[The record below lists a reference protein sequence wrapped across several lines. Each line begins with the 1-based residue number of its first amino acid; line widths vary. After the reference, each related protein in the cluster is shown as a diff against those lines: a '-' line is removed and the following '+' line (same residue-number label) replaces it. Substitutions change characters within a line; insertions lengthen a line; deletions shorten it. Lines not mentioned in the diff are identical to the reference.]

1 MKEIRKKIIK
11 IVSIVLAAAM
21 IGTSSGL
28 LAFAAQNSNDDNTTS
43 SSVSDSASTSSEKKH
58 SDTDGKEETV
68 YIIANA
74 DGTTKKVIVS
84 DWLKNGSQNASIED
98 ETTLKDIKN
107 VKGDETFTNNGENYT
122 WAANGSDIYYQ
133 GTTDKALPVD
143 MKITYTLDGKT
154 VTPDEIKGKSGKVTI
169 RFDYTNNEKRT
180 VKVDGKSMDMYV
192 PFLMVTG
199 TVLDNEKFTNIEVTN
214 GKLVNDGDRSA
225 VLGFALPGMQE
236 NLDLDKDDYEI
247 PSYVEISADVKDF
260 ELLTCMTVGTAELF
274 NEVDTDKISMDDIDG
289 TIKEFTDAVD
299 QLSDGSSQLYDG
311 LVTLFEKSGELADGT
326 KQLADGA
333 GTLYD
338 GTGTLVSGVNDLK
351 DGADAL
357 NTGAVQLKD
366 GTVALVAGIKDLKSG
381 ADALDSGAGQLK
393 DGTGTLVSGVK
404 DLKSGADALNT
415 GAGQLKDGTSALVSG
430 AKDLI
435 SGADQLNSG
444 ASSLDS
450 GASQVESGAGQVSAG
465 ASQLNAGLGQLSS
478 NSEQLNAGAKQVFD
492 TLLSTAETQI
502 KAAGLT
508 VPTLTIKNYKTE
520 LNKLVASLDK
530 DKVYQQAYDTALET
544 VTAEVEKNNDAITA
558 GVTQAV
564 QAKVLE
570 GVLKAA
576 GYNMTAEQY
585 NAAVDAGQIP
595 EAVQAQITA
604 AVSAQMETD
613 AIKKQISDNVAAQ
626 KKQLIEQNMNSADVQ
641 KKINEAVAKAQA
653 GQTTIKNLIT
663 QLDSYNQFYTGLT
676 QYTAGVDSAYDGSKT
691 LTAGASQ
698 LYSGTKDL
706 HSGATQLKNG
716 TEQLTSGG
724 STLISGVNQ
733 LDKGA
738 SDLKNGTASLVTGV
752 GTLQSGA
759 SDLNKGAS
767 DLKDGTASLVSG
779 VGTLY
784 DGAAQLDKGTGDLK
798 DGTASLVAGVGTLH
812 SGALQIH
819 EGAGDLKDGADQ
831 LNDGVATLI
840 DGVKQLRDG
849 AKELNDGMDEFNEKA
864 VKKIVDAVDGDI
876 AGLIDKLKATVAAG
890 KDYDT
895 FGGKSDKTEGTVKFI
910 YRTESISADD
920 E

>member
-28 LAFAAQNSNDDNTTS
+28 LAFAAQGGNDNNTS
-43 SSVSDSASTSSEKKH
+43 SSVSDSTETGSSEKSS

-68 YIIANA
+68 YIISNA
-74 DGTTKKVIVS
+74 DGTTKNVIVS
-84 DWLKNGSQNASIED
+84 DWLKNGSHNATIED
-98 ETTLKDIKN
+98 ETLLKDIKN
-107 VKGDETFTNNGENYT
+107 VKGNESFTNSGENYK
-122 WAANGSDIYYQ
+122 WAAEGSDIYYQ
-133 GTTDKALPVD
+133 GTTDKSLPVD

-169 RFDYTNNEKRT
+169 RIDYTNNEKRT
-180 VKVDGKSMDMYV
+180 VKVDGKDMQMYV

-199 TVLDNEKFTNIEVTN
+199 TVLDNEKFSNVKVTN

-236 NLDLDKDDYEI
+236 NLGLDKDDYEI

-260 ELLTCMTVGTAELF
+260 ELMTCMTVGTTELF
-274 NEVDTDKISMDDIDG
+274 NEVDTDKLNMDDIDG

-338 GTGTLVSGVNDLK
+338 GTGTLVNGTNDLK
-351 DGADAL
+351 
-357 NTGAVQLKD
+357 
-366 GTVALVAGIKDLKSG
+366 
-381 ADALDSGAGQLK
+381 
-393 DGTGTLVSGVK
+393 
-404 DLKSGADALNT
+404 
-415 GAGQLKDGTSALVSG
+415 
-430 AKDLI
+430 
-435 SGADQLNSG
+435 SG

-465 ASQLNAGLGQLSS
+465 ASELNEGLGELSS

-502 KAAGLT
+502 KASGLT
-508 VPTLTIKNYKTE
+508 VSKLTIKNYKTE
-520 LNKLVASLDK
+520 LNKLVDSLDK
-530 DKVYQQAYDTALET
+530 DKVYTLAYNTALKT
-544 VTAEVEKNNDAITA
+544 VTTEVEKNNDAITA
-558 GVTQAV
+558 GVTKAV

-585 NAAVDAGQIP
+585 NAAVKAGQIP
-595 EAVQAQITA
+595 EAVQAKVTA
-604 AVSAQMETD
+604 AISAQMSTD
-613 AIKKQISDNVAAQ
+613 AVKAQISTNVEAQ
-626 KKQLIEQNMNSADVQ
+626 KKQLIEQNMKSEKVTKQ
-641 KKINEAVAKAQA
+641 INEAVAKAKA
-653 GQTTIKNLIT
+653 GQTTIKNLIA

-691 LTAGASQ
+691 LSAGATQ
-698 LYSGTKDL
+698 LYSGA
-706 HSGATQLKNG
+706 GQ
-716 TEQLTSGG
+716 
-724 STLISGVNQ
+724 
-733 LDKGA
+733 
-738 SDLKNGTASLVTGV
+738 
-752 GTLQSGA
+752 
-759 SDLNKGAS
+759 
-767 DLKDGTASLVSG
+767 LKDGT
-779 VGTLY
+779 T
-784 DGAAQLDKGTGDLK
+784 
-798 DGTASLVAGVGTLH
+798 SLVAGVGTLH
-812 SGALQIH
+812 SGALQLH
-819 EGAGDLKDGADQ
+819 DGAGDLKDGADK

-876 AGLIDKLKATVAAG
+876 AGLIDKLKATVALG

-895 FGGKSDKTEGTVKFI
+895 FGGKSDKTAGTVKFI

-920 E
+920 K

>member
-28 LAFAAQNSNDDNTTS
+28 LAFAAQGGNDNNTS
-43 SSVSDSASTSSEKKH
+43 SSVSDSTETGSSEKSS

-68 YIIANA
+68 YIISNA

-84 DWLKNGSQNASIED
+84 DWLKNGSHNATIED
-98 ETTLKDIKN
+98 ETSLKDVKN
-107 VKGDETFTNNGENYT
+107 VKGNESFTNSGENYK
-122 WAANGSDIYYQ
+122 WAAEGSDIYYQ
-133 GTTDKALPVD
+133 GTTDKTLPVD

-180 VKVDGKSMDMYV
+180 VKIDGKDTQMYV

-199 TVLDNEKFTNIEVTN
+199 TVLDNEKFSNVKVTN

-236 NLDLDKDDYEI
+236 NLGLDKDDYEI

-260 ELLTCMTVGTAELF
+260 ELMTCMTVGTTELF
-274 NEVDTDKISMDDIDG
+274 NEVDTDKLNMDDIDG

-338 GTGTLVSGVNDLK
+338 GTGTLVNGTNDLK
-351 DGADAL
+351 SGADEL
-357 NTGAVQLKD
+357 NVGAVKLKD
-366 GTVALVAGIKDLKSG
+366 GTVSLVAGIKDLKTG
-381 ADALDSGAGQLK
+381 AEALD
-393 DGTGTLVSGVK
+393 
-404 DLKSGADALNT
+404 
-415 GAGQLKDGTSALVSG
+415 
-430 AKDLI
+430 
-435 SGADQLNSG
+435 SG

-465 ASQLNAGLGQLSS
+465 ASELNEGLGELSS

-502 KAAGLT
+502 KASGLT
-508 VPTLTIKNYKTE
+508 VSKLTIKNYKKE
-520 LNKLVASLDK
+520 LNKLVDSLDK
-530 DKVYQQAYDTALET
+530 DKVYTLAYNTALKT

-558 GVTQAV
+558 GVTKAV

-585 NAAVDAGQIP
+585 NAAVKAGQIP
-595 EAVQAQITA
+595 EAVQAKVTA
-604 AVSAQMETD
+604 AVSAQMATD
-613 AIKKQISDNVAAQ
+613 AVKAQISTNVEAQ
-626 KKQLIEQNMNSADVQ
+626 KKQLIDQNMKSEKVTKQ
-641 KKINEAVAKAQA
+641 INEAVAKAKA
-653 GQTTIKNLIT
+653 GQTTIKNLIA
-663 QLDSYNQFYTGLT
+663 QLDSYNEFYTGLT
-676 QYTAGVDSAYDGSKT
+676 EYTAGVDSAYDGSKT
-691 LTAGASQ
+691 LSAGATQ

-706 HSGATQLKNG
+706 HSGATQLKSG
-716 TEQLTSGG
+716 TQQLTSGG

-738 SDLKNGTASLVTGV
+738 SDLK
-752 GTLQSGA
+752 
-759 SDLNKGAS
+759 
-767 DLKDGTASLVSG
+767 
-779 VGTLY
+779 
-784 DGAAQLDKGTGDLK
+784 
-798 DGTASLVAGVGTLH
+798 DGTASLVAGIGTLYD
-812 SGALQIH
+812 GATQLH
-819 EGAGDLKDGADQ
+819 DGAGDLKDGADK

-876 AGLIDKLKATVAAG
+876 AGLIDKLKATVALG

>member
-28 LAFAAQNSNDDNTTS
+28 LAFAAQGDNDNNTS
-43 SSVSDSASTSSEKKH
+43 SSVSAGTETSSDEKSS

-68 YIIANA
+68 YIISNA

-84 DWLKNGSQNASIED
+84 DWLKNGSHNATIED
-98 ETTLKDIKN
+98 ETSLKDVKN
-107 VKGDETFTNNGENYT
+107 VKGNESFTNSGENYK
-122 WAANGSDIYYQ
+122 WAAEGSDIYYQ
-133 GTTDKALPVD
+133 GTTDKTLPVD

-180 VKVDGKSMDMYV
+180 VKIDGKDTQMYV

-199 TVLDNEKFTNIEVTN
+199 TVLDNEKFSNVKVTN

-236 NLDLDKDDYEI
+236 NLGLDKDDYEI
-247 PSYVEISADVKDF
+247 PSYVEISADVKNF
-260 ELLTCMTVGTAELF
+260 ELMTCMTVGTTELF
-274 NEVDTDKISMDDIDG
+274 NEVDTDKLNMDDIDG

-338 GTGTLVSGVNDLK
+338 GTGTLVN
-351 DGADAL
+351 
-357 NTGAVQLKD
+357 
-366 GTVALVAGIKDLKSG
+366 GTNDLKSG
-381 ADALDSGAGQLK
+381 ADELNVGGADALNSGAGQLK
-393 DGTGTLVSGVK
+393 DGTGSLVSGANNLK
-404 DLKSGADALNT
+404 DGANQLNS
-415 GAGQLKDGTSALVSG
+415 GAGQLKDGTTALVSG

-435 SGADQLNSG
+435 KGADQLNSG

-450 GASQVESGAGQVSAG
+450 GASQVENGAGQVSAG
-465 ASQLNAGLGQLSS
+465 ASQLNKG
-478 NSEQLNAGAKQVFD
+478 
-492 TLLSTAETQI
+492 LLSTAETQI
-502 KAAGLT
+502 KASGLT
-508 VPTLTIKNYKTE
+508 VPKLTIKNYKTE
-520 LNKLVASLDK
+520 LNKLVDSLDK
-530 DKVYQQAYDTALET
+530 DKVYTLAYNTALKK

-558 GVTQAV
+558 GVTEAV

-585 NAAVDAGQIP
+585 NAAVKAGQIP
-595 EAVQAQITA
+595 EAVQAQVTA
-604 AVSAQMETD
+604 AVSAQMATD
-613 AIKKQISDNVAAQ
+613 AVKAQISTNVEAQ
-626 KKQLIEQNMNSADVQ
+626 KKQLIEQNMNSEAVTTQ
-641 KKINEAVAKAQA
+641 INEAVAKAKA
-653 GQTTIKNLIT
+653 GQTTIKNLIE

-691 LTAGASQ
+691 LTAGATQ

-724 STLISGVNQ
+724 STLIAGVNQ
-733 LDKGA
+733 LD
-738 SDLKNGTASLVTGV
+738 
-752 GTLQSGA
+752 
-759 SDLNKGAS
+759 KGAS
-767 DLKDGTASLVSG
+767 DLKDGTASLV
-779 VGTLY
+779 T
-784 DGAAQLDKGTGDLK
+784 
-798 DGTASLVAGVGTLH
+798 GVGTLH
-812 SGALQIH
+812 SGALQLH
-819 EGAGDLKDGADQ
+819 DGAGDLKDGADK

-876 AGLIDKLKATVAAG
+876 AGLIDKLKATVALG

>member
-28 LAFAAQNSNDDNTTS
+28 LAFAAQGGNDNNTS
-43 SSVSDSASTSSEKKH
+43 SSVSDSTETGSSEKSS

-68 YIIANA
+68 YIISNA

-84 DWLKNGSQNASIED
+84 DWLKNGSHNATIED
-98 ETTLKDIKN
+98 ETSLKDIKN
-107 VKGDETFTNNGENYT
+107 VKGNESFTNSGENYK
-122 WAANGSDIYYQ
+122 WAAEGSDIYYQ
-133 GTTDKALPVD
+133 GTTDKTLPVD

-180 VKVDGKSMDMYV
+180 VKVDGKDTQMYV

-199 TVLDNEKFTNIEVTN
+199 TVLDNEKFSNVKVTN

-236 NLDLDKDDYEI
+236 NLGLDKDDYEI

-260 ELLTCMTVGTAELF
+260 DLMTCMTIGTTELF
-274 NEVDTDKISMDDIDG
+274 NEVDTDKLNMDDIDG

-338 GTGTLVSGVNDLK
+338 GTGTLVN
-351 DGADAL
+351 
-357 NTGAVQLKD
+357 
-366 GTVALVAGIKDLKSG
+366 GTNDLKSG
-381 ADALDSGAGQLK
+381 ADELNVGAVKLK
-393 DGTGTLVSGVK
+393 E
-404 DLKSGADALNT
+404 
-415 GAGQLKDGTSALVSG
+415 GTSALAGG
-430 AKDLI
+430 ANDLI
-435 SGADQLNSG
+435 KGADKLNSG

-465 ASQLNAGLGQLSS
+465 ASELNEGLGELSS

-502 KAAGLT
+502 KASGLT
-508 VPTLTIKNYKTE
+508 VSKLTIKNYKKE
-520 LNKLVASLDK
+520 LNKLVDSLDK
-530 DKVYQQAYDTALET
+530 DKVYELAYSTALKT

-558 GVTQAV
+558 GVTKAV

-576 GYNMTAEQY
+576 GFNMTAEQY
-585 NAAVDAGQIP
+585 NAAVKAGQIP
-595 EAVQAQITA
+595 EAVQAKVTA
-604 AVSAQMETD
+604 AVSAQMATD
-613 AIKKQISDNVAAQ
+613 AVKAQISTNVEAQ
-626 KKQLIEQNMNSADVQ
+626 KKQLIEQNMKSEKVTKQ
-641 KKINEAVAKAQA
+641 INEAVAKAKA
-653 GQTTIKNLIT
+653 GQTTIKNLIA
-663 QLDSYNQFYTGLT
+663 QLDSYNEFYTGLT
-676 QYTAGVDSAYDGSKT
+676 EYTAGVDSAYDGSKT
-691 LTAGASQ
+691 LSAGATQ

-706 HSGATQLKNG
+706 HSGATQLKSG
-716 TEQLTSGG
+716 TQQLTSGG

-738 SDLKNGTASLVTGV
+738 SDLK
-752 GTLQSGA
+752 
-759 SDLNKGAS
+759 
-767 DLKDGTASLVSG
+767 DGTASLVAG

-784 DGAAQLDKGTGDLK
+784 DGATQLDSGAGQLK
-798 DGTASLVAGVGTLH
+798 DGTTSLVAGVGTLH
-812 SGALQIH
+812 SGALQLH
-819 EGAGDLKDGADQ
+819 DGAGDLKDGANK

-876 AGLIDKLKATVAAG
+876 AGLIDKLKATVALG
-890 KDYDT
+890 MDYDT

>member
-28 LAFAAQNSNDDNTTS
+28 LAFAAQGGNDNNTS
-43 SSVSDSASTSSEKKH
+43 SSVSDSTQTDSDEKSS

-68 YIIANA
+68 YIISNA

-84 DWLKNGSQNASIED
+84 DWLKNGSHNATIED
-98 ETTLKDIKN
+98 ETSLKDIKN
-107 VKGDETFTNNGENYT
+107 VKGNESFTNSGENYK
-122 WAANGSDIYYQ
+122 WAAEGSDIYYQ
-133 GTTDKALPVD
+133 GTTDKTLPVD

-180 VKVDGKSMDMYV
+180 VKIDGKDTQMYV

-199 TVLDNEKFTNIEVTN
+199 TVLDNEKFSNVKVTN

-236 NLDLDKDDYEI
+236 NLGLDKDDYEI

-260 ELLTCMTVGTAELF
+260 ELMTCMTVGTTELF
-274 NEVDTDKISMDDIDG
+274 NEVDTDKLNIDDIDG

-338 GTGTLVSGVNDLK
+338 GTGTLVNGTNDLK
-351 DGADAL
+351 SGADEL
-357 NTGAVQLKD
+357 NVGAVKLKD
-366 GTVALVAGIKDLKSG
+366 GTVSLVAGIKDLKTG
-381 ADALDSGAGQLK
+381 AEALDNGAGKLK
-393 DGTGTLVSGVK
+393 E
-404 DLKSGADALNT
+404 
-415 GAGQLKDGTSALVSG
+415 GTSALAGG
-430 AKDLI
+430 ANDLI
-435 SGADQLNSG
+435 KGADKLNSG

-465 ASQLNAGLGQLSS
+465 ASELNEGLGELSS

-502 KAAGLT
+502 KASGLT
-508 VPTLTIKNYKTE
+508 VPKLTIKNYKKE
-520 LNKLVASLDK
+520 LNKLVDSLDK
-530 DKVYQQAYDTALET
+530 DKVYTLAYNTALKT

-558 GVTQAV
+558 GVTKAV

-585 NAAVDAGQIP
+585 NAAVKAGQIP
-595 EAVQAQITA
+595 EAVQAKVTA
-604 AVSAQMETD
+604 AVSAQMATD
-613 AIKKQISDNVAAQ
+613 AVKAQISTNVEAQ
-626 KKQLIEQNMNSADVQ
+626 KKQLIEQNMKSEKVTKQ
-641 KKINEAVAKAQA
+641 INEAVAKAKA
-653 GQTTIKNLIT
+653 GQTTIKNLIA
-663 QLDSYNQFYTGLT
+663 QLDSYNEFYTGLT
-676 QYTAGVDSAYDGSKT
+676 EYTAGVDSAYDGSKT
-691 LTAGASQ
+691 LSAGATQ

-706 HSGATQLKNG
+706 HSGATQLKSG
-716 TEQLTSGG
+716 TQQLTSGG

-738 SDLKNGTASLVTGV
+738 SDLK
-752 GTLQSGA
+752 
-759 SDLNKGAS
+759 
-767 DLKDGTASLVSG
+767 DGTASLVAG

-784 DGAAQLDKGTGDLK
+784 DGATQLDSGAGQLK
-798 DGTASLVAGVGTLH
+798 DGTTSLVAGVGTLH
-812 SGALQIH
+812 SGALQLH
-819 EGAGDLKDGADQ
+819 DGAGDLKNGADK
-831 LNDGVATLI
+831 LNDGVTTLI

-876 AGLIDKLKATVAAG
+876 AGLIDKLKATVALG

>member
-28 LAFAAQNSNDDNTTS
+28 LAFAAQSGNDDNTS
-43 SSVSDSASTSSEKKH
+43 SSVSDSATTGSEKKH

-84 DWLKNGSQNASIED
+84 DWLKNGSQSASISD
-98 ETTLKDIKN
+98 ETSLKDIKN
-107 VKGDETFTNNGENYT
+107 VKGNESFTNDGENYT
-122 WAANGSDIYYQ
+122 WAADGSDIYYQ

-236 NLDLDKDDYEI
+236 NLGLDKDDYEI
-247 PSYVEISADVKDF
+247 PSYVEISADVKNF
-260 ELLTCMTVGTAELF
+260 ELLTCMTVGTTELF
-274 NEVDTDKISMDDIDG
+274 NEVDTDKLSMDDIDG

-338 GTGTLVSGVNDLK
+338 GTGTLVSGANDLK
-351 DGADAL
+351 DGA
-357 NTGAVQLKD
+357 G
-366 GTVALVAGIKDLKSG
+366 
-381 ADALDSGAGQLK
+381 ALDSGAGQLK
-393 DGTGTLVSGVK
+393 DGTGSLVSGVN
-404 DLKSGADALNT
+404 DLKTGADALNAGAGQLKDGTGSLVSGANDLKTGADALDT
-415 GAGQLKDGTSALVSG
+415 GAGQLKDGTSSLVTG
-430 AKDLI
+430 TNDLKT
-435 SGADQLNSG
+435 GADTLNSG
-444 ASSLDS
+444 ATSLDS
-450 GASQVESGAGQVSAG
+450 GAAQVESGAGQVSAG
-465 ASQLNAGLGQLSS
+465 ASDLSKGLGQLSS
-478 NSEQLNAGAKQVFD
+478 NSEQLNAGAKQVFE

-502 KAAGLT
+502 KASGLT
-508 VPTLTIKNYKTE
+508 VNTLTIKNYKTE
-520 LNKLVASLDK
+520 LNKLVSSLDK
-530 DKVYQQAYDTALET
+530 DKVYDLAYNTALEK

-570 GVLKAA
+570 AVLKTA
-576 GYNMTAEQY
+576 GYEMTAEQY
-585 NAAVDAGQIP
+585 NAAVKAGQIP
-595 EAVQAQITA
+595 EAVQKQVNAAVTAQMATDAVKAQIST
-604 AVSAQMETD
+604 
-613 AIKKQISDNVAAQ
+613 NVEAQ
-626 KKQLIEQNMNSADVQ
+626 KKQLIDQNMKSETVTTQ
-641 KKINEAVAKAQA
+641 INETVAKAAA

-676 QYTAGVDSAYDGSKT
+676 TYTAGVDSAYSGSQT

-706 HSGATQLKNG
+706 HSGATELKNG
-716 TEQLTSGG
+716 TE
-724 STLISGVNQ
+724 
-733 LDKGA
+733 
-738 SDLKNGTASLVTGV
+738 SLVTGV

-759 SDLNKGAS
+759 
-767 DLKDGTASLVSG
+767 T
-779 VGTLY
+779 
-784 DGAAQLDKGTGDLK
+784 QLDKGAGDLK
-798 DGTASLVAGVGTLH
+798 DGTASLVAGVNTLYDGGVKLDNGAGDLKDGTASLVAGVSTLH
-812 SGALQIH
+812 SGALQLH
-819 EGAGDLKDGADQ
+819 DGAGDLKDGADK

-849 AKELNDGMDEFNEKA
+849 AKDLKDGMDEFNEKA

-876 AGLIDKLKATVAAG
+876 AGLVDKLKATVAAG

>member
-28 LAFAAQNSNDDNTTS
+28 LAFAAQGGNDNNTS
-43 SSVSDSASTSSEKKH
+43 SSVSDSTETGSSEKSS

-68 YIIANA
+68 YIISNA

-84 DWLKNGSQNASIED
+84 DWLKNGSHNATIED
-98 ETTLKDIKN
+98 ETSLKDIKN
-107 VKGDETFTNNGENYT
+107 VKGNESFTNSGENYK
-122 WAANGSDIYYQ
+122 WAAEGSDIYYQ
-133 GTTDKALPVD
+133 GTTDKTLPVD

-154 VTPDEIKGKSGKVTI
+154 VTPDEMKGKSGKVTI

-180 VKVDGKSMDMYV
+180 VKVDGKDMQMYV

-199 TVLDNEKFTNIEVTN
+199 TVLDNEKFSNVKVTN

-236 NLDLDKDDYEI
+236 NLGLDKDDYEI

-260 ELLTCMTVGTAELF
+260 ELMTCMTVGTTELF
-274 NEVDTDKISMDDIDG
+274 NEVDTDKLNMDDIDG

-338 GTGTLVSGVNDLK
+338 GTGTLVNGTNDLK
-351 DGADAL
+351 SGADEL
-357 NTGAVQLKD
+357 NVGAVKLKD
-366 GTVALVAGIKDLKSG
+366 GTVSLVAGIKDLKTG
-381 ADALDSGAGQLK
+381 AEALDSGAGKLK
-393 DGTGTLVSGVK
+393 E
-404 DLKSGADALNT
+404 
-415 GAGQLKDGTSALVSG
+415 GTSALAGG
-430 AKDLI
+430 ANDLI
-435 SGADQLNSG
+435 KGADKLNSG

-450 GASQVESGAGQVSAG
+450 AG
-465 ASQLNAGLGQLSS
+465 ASELNEGLGELSS

-502 KAAGLT
+502 KASGLT
-508 VPTLTIKNYKTE
+508 VSKLTIKNYKTE
-520 LNKLVASLDK
+520 LNKLVDSLDK
-530 DKVYQQAYDTALET
+530 DKVYTLAYNTALKT

-558 GVTQAV
+558 GVTKAV

-585 NAAVDAGQIP
+585 NAAVKAGQIP
-595 EAVQAQITA
+595 EAVQAKITA
-604 AVSAQMETD
+604 AVSAQMATD
-613 AIKKQISDNVAAQ
+613 AVKAQISTNVEAQ
-626 KKQLIEQNMNSADVQ
+626 KKQLIEQNMKSEKVTKQ
-641 KKINEAVAKAQA
+641 INEAVAKAKA
-653 GQTTIKNLIT
+653 GQTTIKNLIA
-663 QLDSYNQFYTGLT
+663 QLDSYNKFYTGLT
-676 QYTAGVDSAYDGSKT
+676 EYTAGVDSAYDGSKT
-691 LTAGASQ
+691 LSAGATQ

-706 HSGATQLKNG
+706 HSGTTQLKNG

-724 STLISGVNQ
+724 STLITGVNQ
-733 LDKGA
+733 LDK
-738 SDLKNGTASLVTGV
+738 
-752 GTLQSGA
+752 
-759 SDLNKGAS
+759 
-767 DLKDGTASLVSG
+767 
-779 VGTLY
+779 
-784 DGAAQLDKGTGDLK
+784 
-798 DGTASLVAGVGTLH
+798 
-812 SGALQIH
+812 
-819 EGAGDLKDGADQ
+819 GAGDLKDGADK

-876 AGLIDKLKATVAAG
+876 AGLIDKLKATVALG